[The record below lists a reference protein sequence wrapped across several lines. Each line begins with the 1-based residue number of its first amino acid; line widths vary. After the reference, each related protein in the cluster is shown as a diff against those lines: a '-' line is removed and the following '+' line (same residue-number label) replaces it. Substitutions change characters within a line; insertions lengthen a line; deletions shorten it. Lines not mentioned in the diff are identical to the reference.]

1 MPKWLGPTRPQVFEH
16 HQLFAWSISL
26 PSWKS
31 VKRNKKKP
39 THYVETQTAELSSHS
54 QKWSL
59 HLSLAPENI
68 SHGLSLSLVK
78 MMKPWHDPQ
87 PKVTWEGDR
96 RRQWTAAI
104 FSHGTGMVIPIVLG
118 HKKQA
123 RCPSSVAG
131 PSPKGHTQSWA
142 AAECCSQPPVP
153 EAHTPDVAD
162 GNKGQMCELDA

>member
-131 PSPKGHTQSWA
+131 PWPKGHTQLSA
-142 AAECCSQPPVP
+142 AASLLCLKPT
-153 EAHTPDVAD
+153 H
-162 GNKGQMCELDA
+162 QM